1 MKKKV
6 MLGLAMCSALLM
18 GTASAS
24 VPNDELVVGG
34 IEYGA
39 SAEYVRSVY
48 GEPTEVE
55 VKPDQAFY
63 NGSAVEYE
71 YGDSFELFLLDSQVR
86 RIEIDRHNGIKT
98 KAGIEVGSTLAQVKA
113 AYGEPDKV
121 RHDKYIYYS
130 QDRSDI
136 GFVFE
141 IEDDKVHEIEMG
153 YIFQ

>member
-1 MKKKV
+1 MKK
-6 MLGLAMCSALLM
+6 LALSLAVGSALLM
-18 GTASAS
+18 GTASAA
-24 VPNDELVVGG
+24 VPNDALVVGG

-48 GEPTEVE
+48 GDPTEVE
-55 VKPDQAFY
+55 TKPQQEFY
-63 NGSAVEYE
+63 NGTAIEYE
-71 YGDSFELFLLDSQVR
+71 YGDSFELFLLDNQVR
-86 RIEIDRHNGIKT
+86 RIEVDRHNGIKT
-98 KAGIEVGSTLAQVKA
+98 KAGIEVGSTLAEVKA
-113 AYGEPDKV
+113 AYGEPDKI

-141 IEDDKVHEIEMG
+141 IENDKVHEIEMG

>member
-1 MKKKV
+1 MKKKA
-6 MLGLAMCSALLM
+6 MLGLSMCSALLM

-34 IEYGA
+34 IEYDA

-55 VKPDQAFY
+55 VKPDQEFY

-71 YGDSFELFLLDSQVR
+71 YGDSFELFLLNSQVR